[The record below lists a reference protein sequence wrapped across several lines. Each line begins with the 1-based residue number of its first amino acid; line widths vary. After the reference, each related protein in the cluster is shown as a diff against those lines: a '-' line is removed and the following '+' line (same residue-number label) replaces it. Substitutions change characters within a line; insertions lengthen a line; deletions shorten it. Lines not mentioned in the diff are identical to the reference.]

1 MPFQSTFAH
10 WDHHWF
16 LWTPKHS
23 VYESIEAASKKSP
36 SGQDVVWIW
45 FTERAGN
52 KRQVHYFNDPRTA
65 MHFQGEVYYRALSY
79 QTNGSSG
86 EPLDLAI
93 RFKDK
98 DDADVEWTVSI
109 GGSPGFEAQGA
120 GLTDQSGHG
129 ATRFFL
135 IFFREKS
142 LRATNSRLTIGGADF
157 SFPRDPALAS
167 KYRFQ
172 AAYSHNNFF
181 ASIPYGGGRVAI
193 ADQRMTLPIG
203 GGLTLFRWPDAPMVY
218 RAHSPDTG
226 RDAVVTFDSDG
237 QLLAYEQ
244 IDRGHTFRIMLDQPL
259 PTRDGGRAGYS
270 VAFDAFHRLI
280 EGVATVTRNG
290 DAVSVEWH
298 HEKPGWTHGYH
309 FTSSLRAIGPTGY
322 ELIVAS
328 EGR

>member
-1 MPFQSTFAH
+1 MG
-10 WDHHWF
+10 
-16 LWTPKHS
+16 
-23 VYESIEAASKKSP
+23 EAELL
-36 SGQDVVWIW
+36 
-45 FTERAGN
+45 F
-52 KRQVHYFNDPRTA
+52 
-65 MHFQGEVYYRALSY
+65 
-79 QTNGSSG
+79 
-86 EPLDLAI
+86 
-93 RFKDK
+93 
-98 DDADVEWTVSI
+98 
-109 GGSPGFEAQGA
+109 
-120 GLTDQSGHG
+120 
-129 ATRFFL
+129 
-135 IFFREKS
+135 
-142 LRATNSRLTIGGADF
+142 
-157 SFPRDPALAS
+157 
-167 KYRFQ
+167 
-172 AAYSHNNFF
+172 
-181 ASIPYGGGRVAI
+181 